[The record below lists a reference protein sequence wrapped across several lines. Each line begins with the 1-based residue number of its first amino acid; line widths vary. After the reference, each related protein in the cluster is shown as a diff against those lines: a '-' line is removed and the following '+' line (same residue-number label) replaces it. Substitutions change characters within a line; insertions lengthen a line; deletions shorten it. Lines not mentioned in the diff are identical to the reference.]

1 MDDLFAAIDYS
12 ISSQLFDDPDNWITI
27 INGKINQL
35 DDDGTGQL
43 IGNLKAYY
51 CDLDSAQ
58 ENGFD
63 PLYMLDTM
71 SQTEPFYEPFFGEDA
86 PDLSKGVCD
95 LLGYDGWSTNLLI
108 IDRIEIL
115 PAYRGRGLTARV
127 FQNLDRQFGG
137 NAGIV
142 TLKAFPLQHEFGK
155 SSPDRVEWNQS
166 MGLDHLETDKQKAL
180 SKLIKYYED
189 LGFIYLGGDNIMAKL
204 RDELG

>member
-51 CDLDSAQ
+51 CDLDGALDK
-58 ENGFD
+58 GYD
-63 PLYMLDTM
+63 PLYMLDTL
-71 SQTEPFYEPFFGEDA
+71 SQTEPFFEPLFGADA
-86 PDLSKGVCD
+86 PSLSKRVCS
-95 LLGYDGWSTNLLI
+95 LLDYDGWSSNLLI

-115 PAYRGRGLTARV
+115 PGYRGRGLTARV

-142 TLKAFPLQHEFGK
+142 TLKAYPLQHE
-155 SSPDRVEWNQS
+155 SERSLMDNAEWGRA
-166 MGLDHLETDKQKAL
+166 MRLDDLETDNKKAL
-180 SKLIKYYED
+180 SNLIKYYES
-189 LGFIYLGGDNIMAKL
+189 LGFMFLGGDNIMAKL